1 MDLLLGVT
9 DSLSLFTGKTF
20 RVQSLVAVPTQLGLC
35 LSGPM
40 LHTDPPPALIATV
53 PPTDLQQDLSKLW
66 ELDQVPEAPK
76 WSPEDQKVLDDFEHS
91 YSLSNGRFSV
101 SLPRVYDPPPLG
113 ESRRQ
118 AVSRLLQNEKSLSA
132 KGKLDAF
139 QTAVREYIDLGHA
152 HRIPHHQL
160 QPSTP
165 HFYLPVHGVFKEA
178 STTTK
183 VRAVFDAS
191 ARSSSGHSL
200 NDTLIPGPNLYP
212 PLQDILLRFRRF
224 PIGMS
229 ADISKMFREILLNP
243 EEKDFH
249 RFLMR
254 DQDGRITDCRMDRLT
269 FGVKCSPFLATQV
282 LHTLAHLHSTSHP
295 SASSAILNNFYVD
308 DFLAGAVNVEAAG
321 ALQREISD
329 LLSKAE
335 MTLRKWR
342 SNSVSLLETIPFEL
356 HDSAPSVQLQPP
368 SRSPKALGVHWDV
381 NSDSLHI
388 SIPEIPPPTT
398 NVTKRSIASATA
410 GVFDVLGLF
419 SPAILPARVLFQE
432 SWKRSLPWDE
442 PIPEDMATSW
452 STWVE
457 DLHSVNGHAI
467 PRRLNIPSGV
477 CSEEL
482 HGFCDASSYAY
493 GVAIYLRATSPDG
506 TSTVSLVTAKSRV
519 LPVRP
524 VTIPKSE
531 LLGAHLLARLLS
543 HTASVLDV
551 PLCQVHAWTD
561 SEIVLYWLPKSPPQL
576 DRFVANRIHSIQ
588 ELLPSVTWRHVPTSS
603 NPADLASRGVRAPD
617 LAMSALWWLGP
628 PWLSLPSSQWPTSK
642 RSKPSIPAL
651 VATIRSPSSP
661 SPSVID
667 FIHSLWKKYSS
678 FFLLVRVCGYILRFL
693 FNCRAS
699 ADVRLSGPLTSD
711 EVDRAKSLLY
721 RLAQSEFFCD
731 VFITIRDDKS
741 LPKTHPLYRF
751 RLSISKH
758 GHILASTRIRDPD
771 CPTTP
776 TVLTVL
782 PKKSGLTKLLLRSL
796 HIVYSHAGVSA
807 MHSIISHS
815 FLIPSLRSLLKL
827 ISHSCVVCQ
836 RAYARPLAHS
846 MGLLPSYRTTPAPPF
861 SQVGIDFAG
870 PFTLRTGHTRKPT
883 YLKAY
888 AVVFIC
894 MTTRAVHFDLASSL
908 STEEFLATLGR
919 FVARRGAPSVVY
931 SDNRSNFLG
940 AREDIRALQRLTG
953 CKKTTD
959 AISDFS
965 NKHAIDWRHT
975 PPRSPHFGGLWE
987 AAVRSMKVHLRKN
1000 TRRHHLRWD
1009 ELYSVLT
1016 DAEAILNS
1024 RPLAPI
1030 HTDEAEELSFLTAGH
1045 FLIGRP
1051 LRALPAKLPSTSPTS
1066 HLRRWNLISR
1076 LKADL
1081 WKQWTASYLSSIA
1094 QRSKWLRPGLQLKP
1108 GDIVFV
1114 RDETMK
1120 IRDWPI
1126 ARVTKVHPG
1135 DDGVVRVADI
1145 TCRGKTYRRPVVKLI
1160 LALTDEDVDPSN
1172 TVDRDPSQTEHV
1184 Q

>member
-9 DSLSLFTGKTF
+9 DSHSLFTGETF
-20 RVQSLVAVPTQLGLC
+20 RVQSLVAVPTQLRLC

-40 LHTDPPPALIATV
+40 LHTDPPPALIATVPPALIATVPPALIATV

-91 YSLSNGRFSV
+91 YSLFNGRFSI
-101 SLPRVYDPPPLG
+101 SLPGAYDPPPLG

-160 QPSTP
+160 QSSTP

-183 VRAVFDAS
+183 VRADAS

-200 NDTLIPGPNLYP
+200 NDTLLPGPNLYP

-243 EEKDFH
+243 EENDFH

-254 DQDGRITDCRMDRLT
+254 DQDGRITDCRMDHLT

-295 SASSAILNNFYVD
+295 LASSAILNNFYVD

-342 SNSVSLLETIPFEL
+342 SNSASLLETIPFEL

-388 SIPEIPPPTT
+388 SISEIPPPTT
-398 NVTKRSIASATA
+398 DVTKRSIASATA

-432 SWKRSLPWDE
+432 SWKRSLPLDE

-482 HGFCDASSYAY
+482 LCFCDASSYAY

-576 DRFVANRIHSIQ
+576 DRFVTNRIHSIQ
-588 ELLPSVTWRHVPTSS
+588 ELLPSVTCVTFPLHPTQLTWRAGESVPRTWPCQHS
-603 NPADLASRGVRAPD
+603 GGWVRPG
-617 LAMSALWWLGP
+617 SPCRQVNGP
-628 PWLSLPSSQWPTSK
+628 PPNCPNPQFRHWSLPS
-642 RSKPSIPAL
+642 
-651 VATIRSPSSP
+651 
-661 SPSVID
+661 
-667 FIHSLWKKYSS
+667 
-678 FFLLVRVCGYILRFL
+678 
-693 FNCRAS
+693 
-699 ADVRLSGPLTSD
+699 
-711 EVDRAKSLLY
+711 
-721 RLAQSEFFCD
+721 
-731 VFITIRDDKS
+731 
-741 LPKTHPLYRF
+741 
-751 RLSISKH
+751 
-758 GHILASTRIRDPD
+758 
-771 CPTTP
+771 
-776 TVLTVL
+776 VL
-782 PKKSGLTKLLLRSL
+782 
-796 HIVYSHAGVSA
+796 
-807 MHSIISHS
+807 
-815 FLIPSLRSLLKL
+815 
-827 ISHSCVVCQ
+827 
-836 RAYARPLAHS
+836 
-846 MGLLPSYRTTPAPPF
+846 
-861 SQVGIDFAG
+861 
-870 PFTLRTGHTRKPT
+870 
-883 YLKAY
+883 
-888 AVVFIC
+888 
-894 MTTRAVHFDLASSL
+894 
-908 STEEFLATLGR
+908 
-919 FVARRGAPSVVY
+919 
-931 SDNRSNFLG
+931 
-940 AREDIRALQRLTG
+940 
-953 CKKTTD
+953 
-959 AISDFS
+959 
-965 NKHAIDWRHT
+965 
-975 PPRSPHFGGLWE
+975 
-987 AAVRSMKVHLRKN
+987 
-1000 TRRHHLRWD
+1000 HHLR
-1009 ELYSVLT
+1009 
-1016 DAEAILNS
+1016 
-1024 RPLAPI
+1024 
-1030 HTDEAEELSFLTAGH
+1030 
-1045 FLIGRP
+1045 
-1051 LRALPAKLPSTSPTS
+1051 LPPS
-1066 HLRRWNLISR
+1066 
-1076 LKADL
+1076 
-1081 WKQWTASYLSSIA
+1081 
-1094 QRSKWLRPGLQLKP
+1094 
-1108 GDIVFV
+1108 
-1114 RDETMK
+1114 
-1120 IRDWPI
+1120 
-1126 ARVTKVHPG
+1126 
-1135 DDGVVRVADI
+1135 
-1145 TCRGKTYRRPVVKLI
+1145 
-1160 LALTDEDVDPSN
+1160 
-1172 TVDRDPSQTEHV
+1172 
-1184 Q
+1184 